1 MMKKNRLFSALL
13 LISLVALLSACATV
27 GVHGQE
33 HKPLPVNHGTGETDV
48 SANKPADVAEAMEV
62 LDMSRQTSLDDI
74 GNALLEKRVIFVG
87 ETHDNY
93 AHHLKQ
99 LEVIEQIHRGHTDIA
114 IGMEMFQRP
123 FQQILDAYIA
133 GDLDEQEFLRKSEWF
148 ERWRYDYRLYRPII
162 QYARENGIPL
172 VALNA
177 SAEIKRRVSEVGF
190 AGLTPEE
197 QSDVPSEIDRSDAV
211 YIERLR
217 NVFQQHPVNSKHD
230 FDRFLDV
237 QLLWDETMAETAS
250 LYLQAHPERKMVVLA
265 GSGHLMYG
273 SGIPQRVE
281 RRLGEAGVVVLPG
294 ASITVEP
301 GVADFVLFPKM
312 QALPKNG
319 LLGIYMDNAEKGVL
333 VSELSP
339 EGAAAA
345 AGLKKGDT
353 LIELNGKPVTVTSD
367 VRIELMGKTPGT
379 PVRVQV
385 QRKKL
390 LWGEE
395 QLDFVFDLGE

>member
-1 MMKKNRLFSALL
+1 
-13 LISLVALLSACATV
+13 
-27 GVHGQE
+27 
-33 HKPLPVNHGTGETDV
+33 
-48 SANKPADVAEAMEV
+48 
-62 LDMSRQTSLDDI
+62 
-74 GNALLEKRVIFVG
+74 
-87 ETHDNY
+87 
-93 AHHLKQ
+93 
-99 LEVIEQIHRGHTDIA
+99 
-114 IGMEMFQRP
+114 
-123 FQQILDAYIA
+123 
-133 GDLDEQEFLRKSEWF
+133 
-148 ERWRYDYRLYRPII
+148 
-162 QYARENGIPL
+162 
-172 VALNA
+172 
-177 SAEIKRRVSEVGF
+177 
-190 AGLTPEE
+190 
-197 QSDVPSEIDRSDAV
+197 
-211 YIERLR
+211 
-217 NVFQQHPVNSKHD
+217 
-230 FDRFLDV
+230 
-237 QLLWDETMAETAS
+237 MAETVS

-367 VRIELMGKTPGT
+367 VRI
-379 PVRVQV
+379 
-385 QRKKL
+385 
-390 LWGEE
+390 
-395 QLDFVFDLGE
+395 D